1 MPKIHAFRRKEALSV
16 DTAVGV
22 VEFSVDASGDVVADV
37 PEGEAL
43 DVLFGIP
50 EAYKIHASDDSPK
63 ADEKPANKPVSYVL
77 KNDQGEVDLSAMDED
92 ALKAFAKAND
102 VKVHHTWTGDKLDKL
117 RQKLVDTFA
126 AE

>member
-22 VEFSVDASGDVVADV
+22 VEFAVDASGDVVADV
-37 PEGEAL
+37 PEGAAL
-43 DVLFGIP
+43 DVLLGIT
-50 EAYKIHASDDSPK
+50 EAYKIHESDDSPK
-63 ADEKPANKPVSYVL
+63 PVDKPVAYVL
-77 KNDQGEVDLSAMDED
+77 KNDQGEVVDLSAMDED

-102 VKVHHTWTGDKLDKL
+102 VKVHHSWTGDKLDKL

-126 AE
+126 TE